1 MGNNE
6 LEQEWSQVI
15 EPTSNPFTLNVGEL
29 WRYRDLIILFVKRDF
44 VSVYKQTVLGPLWH
58 FLQPLFT
65 TLVYWIFGGLAGL
78 PTDGL
83 PRILFLLTG
92 VVIWNYFAA
101 CLTKTSN
108 TFIGNAHIF
117 GKVYF
122 PRLAIPISVII
133 SNLMSFFIQ
142 LLLVVPFLVYY
153 HSQIQ
158 PTIFLLALPFLIIV
172 IAMMGLGFGII
183 VSSLTIK
190 YRDLVYL
197 ISFGVQL
204 AMYAAPVI
212 YPLSMI
218 PTRFRGIASLNP
230 LTPLIEAFRYALMG
244 RGTFTAQS
252 ILYST
257 VFAFVI
263 LLIGIVLFN
272 RAEKDFMDTV

>member
-158 PTIFLLALPFLIIV
+158 PNVFLLALPFLIIV

-218 PTRFRGIASLNP
+218 PERYRWIASLNP

-257 VFAFVI
+257 VFAVVV

>member
-158 PTIFLLALPFLIIV
+158 PNVFLLALPFLIIV

-218 PTRFRGIASLNP
+218 PERYRWIASLNP

>member
-6 LEQEWSQVI
+6 LDQDWSYAI
-15 EPTSNPFTLNVGEL
+15 EPTSSPFTLNIGEL
-29 WRYRDLIILFVKRDF
+29 WRYRDLIYLFVKRDF

-142 LLLVVPFLVYY
+142 FLLVVPFLVYY

-158 PTIFLLALPFLIIV
+158 PNLFLLALPFLIVV

-218 PTRFRGIASLNP
+218 PARFRGIASLNP

-257 VFAFVI
+257 VFALVI

>member
-153 HSQIQ
+153 LSQIQ
-158 PTIFLLALPFLIIV
+158 PNAFLLALPFLIIV

-257 VFAFVI
+257 VFAFII